1 MDYSNLFIFNNLD
14 SDSINAISKTFP
26 KGQSFKK
33 GEIIYSKDTFKNAI
47 GFVLS
52 GNVVALANNHNEILL
67 KNFTANMCFG
77 VAALFGGGDCYVST
91 ITAKTDCKILFITE
105 DELKSIFN
113 EYPQVAI
120 NYITFLSN
128 KVRFLN
134 EKLRVISCM
143 SAEDTLMTYFS
154 SVADGDGYTN
164 IPKNMTAF
172 AKMLGL
178 SRATLY
184 RALDVLE
191 KNGSILR
198 ENNKLKVIDNEK
210 NY

>member
-14 SDSINAISKTFP
+14 SDSINAISKTFQ
-26 KGQSFKK
+26 KGQHFKK
-33 GEIIYSKDTFKNAI
+33 GEVIYSKDTFKNAI

-52 GNVVALANNHNEILL
+52 GVVVAVANNHNETLL
-67 KNFTANMCFG
+67 KTFTENMCFG
-77 VAALFGGGDCYVST
+77 VAAIFGGSDSYIST
-91 ITAKTDCKILFITE
+91 ITAKTDCEILFVTE
-105 DELKSIFN
+105 NELKSIFK
-113 EYPQVAI
+113 EYPLVAI

-154 SVADGDGYTN
+154 SVADSENYTI
-164 IPKNMTAF
+164 IPQNMTAF

-191 KNGSILR
+191 KNGNILR
-198 ENNKLKVIDNEK
+198 ENNKLKVIKNEK
-210 NY
+210 IN

>member
-1 MDYSNLFIFNNLD
+1 
-14 SDSINAISKTFP
+14 
-26 KGQSFKK
+26 
-33 GEIIYSKDTFKNAI
+33 
-47 GFVLS
+47 
-52 GNVVALANNHNEILL
+52 
-67 KNFTANMCFG
+67 
-77 VAALFGGGDCYVST
+77 
-91 ITAKTDCKILFITE
+91 
-105 DELKSIFN
+105 
-113 EYPQVAI
+113 
-120 NYITFLSN
+120 
-128 KVRFLN
+128 
-134 EKLRVISCM
+134 
-143 SAEDTLMTYFS
+143 MTYFS